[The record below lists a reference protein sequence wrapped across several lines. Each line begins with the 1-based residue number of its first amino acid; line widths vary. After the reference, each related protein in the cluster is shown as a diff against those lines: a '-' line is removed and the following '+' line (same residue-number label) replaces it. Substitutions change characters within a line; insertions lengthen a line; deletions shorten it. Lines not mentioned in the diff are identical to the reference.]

1 MARKIWKK
9 IHQNL
14 WIRRKN
20 LTQNEL
26 CYTTWLEHSTCAVIT
41 YLKNTHFLKRWKF
54 ISYVIVSGRHWYTC
68 DTKQRTWY
76 VWWYSLTF
84 MFSVMSFKYLS
95 HVVLFWILK
104 YTNALLNL
112 YLTAS
117 NTRILCCCG
126 AWYYCVTHLQL
137 CHEKYNTRKT

>member
-1 MARKIWKK
+1 M
-9 IHQNL
+9 
-14 WIRRKN
+14 
-20 LTQNEL
+20 
-26 CYTTWLEHSTCAVIT
+26 
-41 YLKNTHFLKRWKF
+41 
-54 ISYVIVSGRHWYTC
+54 
-68 DTKQRTWY
+68 
-76 VWWYSLTF
+76 WWYPLTF

-137 CHEKYNTRKT
+137 CHEKYNIRKTEWKFILKRVHDLCRHSYLHLFRILWKLNQLLEFIANFILFIVYRRSNYILFRISNIAKNLECLSQCT